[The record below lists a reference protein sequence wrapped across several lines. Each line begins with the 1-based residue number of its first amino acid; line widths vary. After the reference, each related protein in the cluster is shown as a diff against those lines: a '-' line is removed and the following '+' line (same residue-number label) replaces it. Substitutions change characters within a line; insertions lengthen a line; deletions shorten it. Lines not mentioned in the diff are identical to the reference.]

1 MNQKEISNSLNEVR
15 LLASIKSPYIIGYKD
30 AFIDENTKCLCIIT
44 EFANQGDLAGKIKTL
59 KKSNRFMDEEEI
71 WKIAI
76 RLIHGLK
83 HLHNMN
89 IFHRDLKTANVLIGN
104 DGVKLG
110 DLNVSIV
117 SKNGMAYTQ
126 TGTPYYAS
134 P

>member
-1 MNQKEISNSLNEVR
+1 
-15 LLASIKSPYIIGYKD
+15 
-30 AFIDENTKCLCIIT
+30 
-44 EFANQGDLAGKIKTL
+44 
-59 KKSNRFMDEEEI
+59 MDEEEI

-76 RLIHGLK
+76 RLLHGLK
-83 HLHNMN
+83 YLHNMN
-89 IFHRDLKTANVLIGN
+89 IFHRDLKTANVLIGSE
-104 DGVKLG
+104 GVKLG